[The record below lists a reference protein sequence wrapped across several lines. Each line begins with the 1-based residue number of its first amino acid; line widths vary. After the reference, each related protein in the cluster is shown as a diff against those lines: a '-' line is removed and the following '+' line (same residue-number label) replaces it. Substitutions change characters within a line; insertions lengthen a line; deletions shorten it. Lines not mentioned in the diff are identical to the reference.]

1 MTKKHGWQRAANSEA
16 MRHQFVHHR
25 VAIVYWIQITR
36 FFSLLLRP
44 VHLNQSIYWPLS
56 LEWESFCRYDRL
68 HKINDKII
76 TWQLIEPLLQ
86 WGVEQGGQCGLH
98 ADTALW
104 LLDKRSDVFKLCN
117 LLLASSST
125 QQSTFLQPFLL
136 LEQNALLS
144 RVRIIESCSKI
155 YCHCHSSVTNNH
167 YERLPH
173 GVLVLLTESNNFL
186 TKCPSNIRSSKRGY
200 FDTMLLLGPLN
211 LPFQRE
217 LAYFLVKKSPS
228 LFIKSTA

>member
-1 MTKKHGWQRAANSEA
+1 MTKSCEQWSNASSVCSSPCSNCILNTNKTFFFP
-16 MRHQFVHHR
+16 FVKNCSSQS
-25 VAIVYWIQITR
+25 VIV
-36 FFSLLLRP
+36 
-44 VHLNQSIYWPLS
+44 YWPLS
-56 LEWESFCRYDRL
+56 LKWESFCRYDRL
-68 HKINDKII
+68 HKINDEII

-86 WGVEQGGQCGLH
+86 WGVEHGGQCGLH

-104 LLDKRSDVFKLCN
+104 LLDKQSDVFKLCN
-117 LLLASSST
+117 LLLAWSST

-155 YCHCHSSVTNNH
+155 YFHCHSSVTNNY

-173 GVLVLLTESNNFL
+173 GVLVLITESTNFL
-186 TKCPSNIRSSKRGY
+186 TKCPSNIRSSKGGGY
-200 FDTMLLLGPLN
+200 FDTMLLLGQLN
-211 LPFQRE
+211 LPFRRE